1 MQNCLENSTSAR
13 SDLVGWMASLAAG
26 FSKEMQLEFPVVTF
40 SSWQC
45 KLPSLT
51 VPFQRLVSTV
61 LTADEDQRNLKDVG
75 GLMTIISLLTT
86 HLTPAGPEYEQV
98 FTWVRK
104 LCEEGNVGK

>member
-1 MQNCLENSTSAR
+1 M
-13 SDLVGWMASLAAG
+13 
-26 FSKEMQLEFPVVTF
+26 
-40 SSWQC
+40 
-45 KLPSLT
+45 
-51 VPFQRLVSTV
+51 